1 MKKLI
6 PVVLAI
12 LFMTSSV
19 SMVLAKPATT
29 SPATAAAIKLY
40 KAGNYT
46 QSYMQFTDLVKKDPS
61 NALAY
66 YYLAMSS
73 VQLGKKDEAISNYE
87 RVIEMSPNG
96 ILGSYAKQGIR
107 CTDDPIGC
115 HEPVKEEST
124 VTNNDSEEDKF
135 IKGKFGSGFSI
146 NARGAYEKQKIE
158 NIKRE
163 INRNND
169 ITPQTFKD
177 YKDFSSY
184 EPTNEEIANAIQTL
198 RKAGFNDIL
207 GSQNYGN
214 DVSYLLGA
222 QDNTN
227 KSGYE
232 MLNMLFNNGRS
243 GTANLN
249 PQVIQSLL
257 STQMTASF

>member
-1 MKKLI
+1 MKRLI
-6 PVVLAI
+6 PALFAI
-12 LFMTSSV
+12 LIVTSSV
-19 SMVLAKPATT
+19 GMVFAKPATT

-46 QSYMQFTDLVKKDPS
+46 QSYVTFTDLVKKDPS

-73 VQLGKKDEAISNYE
+73 VQLGKKEEAISNYE
-87 RVIEMSPNG
+87 KVVEMSPNG
-96 ILGSYAKQGIR
+96 VLGSYAKLGIR
-107 CTDDPIGC
+107 CTEDPIGC
-115 HEPVKEEST
+115 HEPVKDNSPST
-124 VTNNDSEEDKF
+124 DTDEDKF

-163 INRNND
+163 INRSND
-169 ITPQTFKD
+169 IAPQKFKD

-184 EPTNEEIANAIQTL
+184 EPTNEEIAEALKILQ
-198 RKAGFNDIL
+198 KAGFNDII
-207 GSQNYGN
+207 GSRNYGN
-214 DVSYLLGA
+214 DLSYLLGA

-227 KSGYE
+227 KSDYA
-232 MLNMLFNNGRS
+232 MLNMLFSNGRS
-243 GTANLN
+243 GTADLN

-257 STQMTASF
+257 NAQMTANF